1 MAEPARESLDLW
13 PAVSR
18 DLAADHDLVCR
29 IVRAAGAMASDYFHK
44 RPPGWDKRPG
54 EPVSEAD
61 LAVDAFMRRA
71 LMAERPDYGWVS
83 EESEAA
89 AAGARRVFVVDP
101 IDGTRSF
108 LKGRPEY
115 AVSAAV
121 VADGR
126 PLVAAVYNPETKE
139 FFEAAAGAGSRLNG
153 RAIAVAREAPESGAR
168 LLVSWREFQRLG
180 EAGGFVGCEISP
192 IGSIAYKIALVA
204 AGLADGVVALS
215 PKSDW
220 DLAGAHLVLA
230 EAGGRITD
238 GAGAALSYHGA
249 AHRSVVAASP
259 ALHGKLIT
267 RIAKL

>member
-1 MAEPARESLDLW
+1 MADPARETLDLW
-13 PAVSR
+13 PSVSR
-18 DLAADHDLVCR
+18 DLAADHDVVCR
-29 IVRAAGAMASDYFHK
+29 AVRAAGTMASDFFHK
-44 RPPGWDKRPG
+44 RPAGWDKRPG

-61 LAVDAFMRRA
+61 LAVDSYLRRA
-71 LMAERPDYGWVS
+71 LLDERPDYGWVS

-89 AAGARRVFVVDP
+89 GNGAKRVFIVDP

-115 AVSAAV
+115 AVSVAV
-121 VADGR
+121 VAGGR

-139 FFEAAAGAGSRLNG
+139 FFEAVTGAGARLNG
-153 RAIAVAREAPESGAR
+153 RAIKVAPTPPESGAR

-192 IGSIAYKIALVA
+192 IGSIAYKIARVA
-204 AGLADGVVALS
+204 AGLADAVVALS
-215 PKSDW
+215 PKADW

-238 GAGAALSYHGA
+238 GRGAALLYRGE
-249 AHRSVVAASP
+249 AHASVVAASP
-259 ALHGKLIT
+259 ALHGRLIT
-267 RIAKL
+267 QIAKL

>member
-1 MAEPARESLDLW
+1 MAEPARETLDLW

-18 DLAADHDLVCR
+18 DLAADHDLLCR
-29 IVRAAGAMASDYFHK
+29 VVRHAGAIASDFFHR
-44 RPPGWDKRPG
+44 RPAGWDKRPG

-61 LAVDAFMRRA
+61 LAVDSYMRHA
-71 LMAERPDYGWVS
+71 LLAERPGYGWLS

-89 AAGARRVFVVDP
+89 GKGAARNFVIDP

-115 AVSAAV
+115 AISAAV

-126 PLVAAVYNPETKE
+126 PTVAAVFNPETKE
-139 FFEAAAGAGSRLNG
+139 FFEAVEGGGARLNG
-153 RAIAVAREAPESGAR
+153 RTISVARTPRESGVR

-180 EAGGFVGCEISP
+180 EAAGFVGSQISP
-192 IGSIAYKIALVA
+192 IGSIAYKLALVA
-204 AGLADGVVALS
+204 AGSADGVVALS

-220 DLAGAHLVLA
+220 DLAGAHLVLT

-238 GAGAALSYHGA
+238 GTGAPLSYRGHE
-249 AHRSVVAASP
+249 HKSVVAANP
-259 ALHGKLIT
+259 ALHGKLIAQ
-267 RIAKL
+267 IAKL